1 MRWWHLMMRLG
12 TWGAMSDADT
22 IMISWHRSYVSC
34 ILPWQYVILSYF
46 HYTYLGSKA
55 SVPFICVIKDER
67 AKCCWLAASLWMG
80 HGGEMLT
87 FGTNPDNHHQDVA
100 AQRSKEL
107 TNWDTLTQDGDFF
120 ISISSKHSHM
130 SCAWLITVQASELWY
145 QLTNC
150 LWIWSVTYIPHK
162 A

>member
-1 MRWWHLMMRLG
+1 
-12 TWGAMSDADT
+12 
-22 IMISWHRSYVSC
+22 
-34 ILPWQYVILSYF
+34 
-46 HYTYLGSKA
+46 
-55 SVPFICVIKDER
+55 
-67 AKCCWLAASLWMG
+67 MG

-120 ISISSKHSHM
+120 ISIFF
-130 SCAWLITVQASELWY
+130 
-145 QLTNC
+145 
-150 LWIWSVTYIPHK
+150 K